1 MLQLWQVRTLVR
13 IINIYHVSSY
23 AIGRMSAGKNL
34 GSIITRGD
42 GVTFIEVDV
51 INVGV
56 KDISKRNAR
65 ILQGSIHI
73 QIQSDHIT
81 IED

>member
-1 MLQLWQVRTLVR
+1 
-13 IINIYHVSSY
+13 
-23 AIGRMSAGKNL
+23 MSAGKNL